1 MGLDS
6 SDGSSTVN
14 YMVKFHTAPLDRTFA
29 ALADPTRRAMLA
41 RLAEQPGLSVSALAE
56 PFGVSLPAIM
66 KHLDVLA
73 DAGLVERAKSGR
85 TVSCQLDAA
94 PMREAIAWLN
104 RYERFWSE
112 ALRRLAGYLEE
123 EDSCPSNQP
132 SSQASPSSGGS
143 KRRPPESSPRGRIRK
158 K

>member
-1 MGLDS
+1 MELDS

-14 YMVKFHTAPLDRTFA
+14 YMVKFNAVPLDRTFA
-29 ALADPTRRAMLA
+29 ALADPTRRALLT
-41 RLAEQPGLSVSALAE
+41 RLAQQPGLSVSALAE

-73 DAGLVERAKSGR
+73 DAGLVARAKSGR
-85 TVSCQLDAA
+85 TVSCRLNAA

-112 ALRRLAGYLEE
+112 ALRRLVEFLEE

-132 SSQASPSSGGS
+132 SSQASPSNGGS
-143 KRRPPESSPRGRIRK
+143 KRRLPESSPRGRIRK

>member
-1 MGLDS
+1 MELDS

-14 YMVKFHTAPLDRTFA
+14 YMVKFNAVPLDRTFA
-29 ALADPTRRAMLA
+29 ALADPTRRALLT
-41 RLAEQPGLSVSALAE
+41 RLAQQPGLSVSALAE

-73 DAGLVERAKSGR
+73 DAGLVARAKSGR
-85 TVSCQLDAA
+85 TVSCRLNAA

-112 ALRRLAGYLEE
+112 ALRRLVEFLEE

-132 SSQASPSSGGS
+132 SSQASPSNGGS
-143 KRRPPESSPRGRIRK
+143 KRRLPGSSPRGRIRK